1 MIFFK
6 IYKHIIIR
14 FDKIKIDFFYINRKM
29 LISNLKKLFQ
39 IIKNLIQFI
48 NLDIIFVKVFKL
60 LHINVLLNIIIKK
73 TILTFIY
80 FTF

>member
-14 FDKIKIDFFYINRKM
+14 FDKIKIEFFYINRKM

-48 NLDIIFVKVFKL
+48 NFDIIFVKVFKL